1 MQRHARDDSDGSR
14 PNLALRSVA
23 IVALAG
29 IAPIHQE
36 IDEGLRLR

>member
-1 MQRHARDDSDGSR
+1 VQGHARDSDGSR

-23 IVALAG
+23 IVALAA
-29 IAPIHQE
+29 IAQIYQE